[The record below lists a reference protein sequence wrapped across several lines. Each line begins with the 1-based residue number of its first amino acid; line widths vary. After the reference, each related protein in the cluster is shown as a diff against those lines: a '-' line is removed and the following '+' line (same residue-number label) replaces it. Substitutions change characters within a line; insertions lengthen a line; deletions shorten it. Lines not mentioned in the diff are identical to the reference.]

1 MAFPFFSSRGLLG
14 LNARNLLYIKPYNP
28 RKAVAFAD
36 DKLKTKAFLAAR
48 GIPVAKLYARIESHE
63 QLKTFDFSS
72 LPEECVIK
80 PNNGFGG
87 EGIMI
92 LRGRKNGAF
101 LEQGKRPVSD
111 KELREHVEDIL
122 DGRYSIS
129 GLPDT
134 AFFEKILV
142 PDEAFAPFRPSGLP
156 DIRIVVFNL
165 VPVMAMLRIPTA
177 KSRGKANVH
186 MGGIG
191 IGIDIATGK
200 TTFATQYNRI
210 VHELPHGGSPAGI
223 AIPGW
228 EEILLIASR
237 IQYIT
242 NIGYLA
248 VDLTIDEEMG
258 PALLEVNA
266 RAGLMVQV
274 ANLAPLRAR
283 LERVQGVN
291 VTTPE
296 KGVRLAQE
304 LFGKKHRRHDE
315 GGEEDERPILGTVE
329 TVSVSGAGSAM
340 EIPAAIQPDRD
351 RSVFR
356 QDLID
361 ELLRVHLIEKEEGK
375 EDLYRIRFVL
385 GGRKLQSVIRSGDVA
400 HHDVRAIIGKRDLA
414 GFLIDPAKGTVT
426 KPRSVAPKEDL
437 RAIDKL
443 LAQFDRELMVL
454 KPLKPVNLSEERERL
469 AADKRYEPIFQY
481 PPLPEDAAEI
491 GERLRML
498 RTDDSPLGTLLRKKA
513 QELLLRIELLE
524 ARGDARRFTQ
534 CSSMLFGL
542 PQADLVTAAS
552 SILQSQ
558 VACDLPPHPDDLLT
572 AAEAVPTF
580 AAVLERYGL
589 HDWQVSVRKKL
600 VADCTVGGNNVYLR
614 EGALFSRMHIDALIA
629 HEIETHVLTAENGDH
644 QPYQLLRRGC
654 AGYMDTQEGLAIFN
668 QNRVLSPHHDKRYGP
683 ARSVLAVAYALD
695 HSFADTRAYLEDAL
709 GYRPE
714 KALSKTIDV
723 KRGLRDTS
731 EAGAFTKGLVYLR
744 GLRAIE
750 QFVTGGGNLASLYV
764 GKVALEDMDLVRQIP
779 ELRPPIILPSFLRSA
794 VEKKPRKS
802 IKG

>member
-36 DKLKTKAFLAAR
+36 DKMRTKAFLAAR
-48 GIPVAKLYARIESHE
+48 GIPVAKLYARIDNHN
-63 QLKTFDFSS
+63 QLKSFDFSS
-72 LPEECVIK
+72 LPDECVLK

-92 LRGRKNGAF
+92 LKGRKNGAF
-101 LEQGKRPVSD
+101 LEQGKRPVTE
-111 KELREHVEDIL
+111 KELRDHVEDIL

-129 GLPDT
+129 GLPDS

-142 PDEAFAPFRPSGLP
+142 ADDAFAPFRPSGLP
-156 DIRIVVFNL
+156 DIRIIVFNL

-177 KSRGKANVH
+177 QSRGKANVH
-186 MGGIG
+186 LGGIG
-191 IGIDIATGK
+191 VGIDIATGK
-200 TTFATQYNRI
+200 TTYATQYNRI
-210 VHELPHGGSPAGI
+210 VHELPHGGSPSGI
-223 AIPGW
+223 TIPDW
-228 EEILLIASR
+228 EDLLLIASR

-248 VDLTIDEEMG
+248 VDLTLDEEMG

-283 LERVQGVN
+283 LERVQGVS
-291 VTTPE
+291 VSSPE

-304 LFGKKHRRHDE
+304 LFGKKHGRDTD
-315 GGEEDERPILGTVE
+315 GDEDERPILGTTE
-329 TVSVSGAGSAM
+329 TITVSGAGSAM

-361 ELLRVHLIEKEEGK
+361 ELLRVDLIEKEEGK

-385 GGRKLQSVIRSGDVA
+385 GGRKLQSVIRAGDVA
-400 HHDVRAIIGKRDLA
+400 RADVRAIIGKRDLS
-414 GFLIDPAKGTVT
+414 GFLIDPSKGAAI

-443 LAQFDRELMVL
+443 LAQFDQELL
-454 KPLKPVNLSEERERL
+454 LLRPLKPVNLSEERERL
-469 AADKRYEPIFQY
+469 LSDPKYNPIFQY
-481 PPLPEDAAEI
+481 PPVSEDMEEI
-491 GERLRML
+491 RERLQTL
-498 RTDDSPLGTLLRKKA
+498 KTDDSPLGTLLRKKG
-513 QELLLRIELLE
+513 QELLNRIDLLQ
-524 ARGDARRFTQ
+524 ARGDSRHFTQ

-542 PQADLVTAAS
+542 PQTVLLTAAS

-558 VACDLPPHPDDLLT
+558 VATDLPPHPDDMMT
-572 AAEAVPTF
+572 ATRAAPIFTEA
-580 AAVLERYGL
+580 LERYGL
-589 HDWQVSVRKKL
+589 HDWQVSVRQKL
-600 VADCTVGGNNVYLR
+600 VADCTVGGNHVYLR

-629 HEIETHVLTAENGDH
+629 HEIETHVITAENGDH

-668 QNRVLSPHHDKRYGP
+668 QNRVLSPYHEKRYGP

-695 HSFADTRAYLEDAL
+695 HSFADTRKYLEEEL

-714 KALSKTIDV
+714 KALTKTIDV

-731 EAGAFTKGLVYLR
+731 EPGAFTKGLVYLR

-750 QFVTGGGNLASLYV
+750 QFVTGGGSLSDLYI
-764 GKVALEDMDLVRQIP
+764 GKVALEDMELIRQIP
-779 ELRPPIILPSFLRSA
+779 DLRPPIILPGFLRP
-794 VEKKPRKS
+794 ENGKRKMTKKSR
-802 IKG
+802 